1 MKQATKRNDVSRDL
15 NGFVLA
21 QLERRKGDWP
31 EISKES
37 GVPYFTIS
45 KIASSATND
54 PRISTIQKLANYFL
68 DHPIAA

>member
-45 KIASSATND
+45 KIASGATND
-54 PRISTIQKLANYFL
+54 SRISTVQKLANYFF

>member
-1 MKQATKRNDVSRDL
+1 MKRHNKSIDVSRDL
-15 NGFVLA
+15 NGFVLT

-31 EISKES
+31 EISKGA

-45 KIASSATND
+45 KLASGATSD
-54 PRISTIQKLANYFL
+54 SRVSTVQKLANYFL